1 MTDRTF
7 KTRKFAKDAGA
18 VDIADDELCAAI
30 AEARAGQ
37 ADDLGGGVFKK
48 RLNRNEH
55 RAIILSNIGVFWVY
69 EYIFAKKDRDNITP
83 GELAAFCKL
92 AADRRKLTLAQ
103 IAALIAAGQLIEIC
117 HDR

>member
-18 VDIADDELCAAI
+18 ASIADDELCAAI

-55 RAIILSNIGVFWVY
+55 RAIVLSNIGVFWVY
-69 EYIFAKKDRDNITP
+69 EYIFAKKDRDNISRA
-83 GELAAFCKL
+83 ELAAFKKL
-92 AADRRKLTLAQ
+92 AADRRKLTPAQ
-103 IAALIAAGQLIEIC
+103 IAALIATGLLIEIC